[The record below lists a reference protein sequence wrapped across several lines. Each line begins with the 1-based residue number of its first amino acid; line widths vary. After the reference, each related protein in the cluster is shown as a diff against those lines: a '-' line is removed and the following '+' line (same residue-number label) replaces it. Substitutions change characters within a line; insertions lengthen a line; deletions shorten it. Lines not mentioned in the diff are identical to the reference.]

1 MSKPELINRIS
12 KDEFNEAC
20 LIYTIDEVRSI
31 FNISY
36 TGLRKLTKVYGGKPL
51 QVCRRCG
58 CRFTPTTVNMRG
70 ICPTCSGVEA
80 PVKPVNKSND
90 CSVRYGCKINKQLE
104 NEARNKGISY
114 ADLQKQRTLA
124 MVGKI
129 DLGDVK

>member
-51 QVCRRCG
+51 QICRRCG
-58 CRFTPTTVNMRG
+58 CRFTPTTINMRG
-70 ICPTCSGVEA
+70 ICPVCSGLEVSA
-80 PVKPVNKSND
+80 KPVNKSND
-90 CSVRYGCKINKQLE
+90 YSVRYGCKINKEIE

-114 ADLQKQRTLA
+114 ADVQKQRTLA

-129 DLGDVK
+129 DLGEVE